1 MLYETLLLAL
11 QAIFRNALRSFLTVL
26 GIVIGV
32 AAVIAMLT
40 VGQGS
45 TEQVTAD
52 VEKLGTN
59 VLMVL
64 PGGEAMGGPAGT
76 ADPMFVIG
84 DVDAVQ
90 EEIAT
95 VTQAEKTVT
104 TTRRPEVSTVTETKK
119 ESAPDVTITK
129 TAPART

>member
-1 MLYETLLLAL
+1 MLWETIRLAV

-32 AAVIAMLT
+32 GAVIAMVT

-59 VLMVL
+59 MLRVM
-64 PGGEAMGGPAGT
+64 PGQHAMEGGPVGT
-76 ADPMFVIG
+76 A
-84 DVDAVQ
+84 VQ
-90 EEIAT
+90 LYTDRMNDHLEEQLGCIEDSAT
-95 VTQAEKTVT
+95 QSKGRAL
-104 TTRRPEVSTVTETKK
+104 SL
-119 ESAPDVTITK
+119 IHI
-129 TAPART
+129 